1 MHVRGLTRLFRFRG
15 YRVVQVIFAADVVQ
29 VNLDLDR
36 RYRLACPRC
45 QATMGVNRTSLHA
58 ARDLSLGSARLV
70 MLRYPARQGRCR
82 RCGTIATIHPPG
94 IDSRRRVTVRLM
106 RYVAALAVHMAVTAI
121 AQFIPVSDDAL
132 RRWDKH
138 VLAGLLGPPNL
149 DDLRLLMVD
158 EKAIGKG
165 HQYVTVVLNGETGEL
180 LHLKEGRKKE
190 TLKAFFD
197 MLTDEQKASIQ
208 AVCVDR
214 LGAYV
219 ACIEEQLP
227 GAEIVY
233 DKFHLVKNCNAVVD
247 AVRREE
253 WNKARATNDDRTA
266 KLIKNQRYNLLRR
279 AENNTAK
286 QQNRLDELLEM
297 NERLNK
303 TYLLLEDFRE
313 ALSEQHA
320 GTCQRALRL
329 WLQTAAASGIEVVKR
344 FASRLRR
351 HIQRIVNAVRYDL
364 NNGRLEGFNNLIS
377 RVIHRACGYRDHQY
391 LTLKLRHQAVKTPIP
406 L

>member
-1 MHVRGLTRLFRFRG
+1 MRIRGLIRLFPFVG
-15 YRVVQVIFAADVVQ
+15 YRVVEVIFAPDVVQ
-29 VNLDLDR
+29 VNLDVDR
-36 RYRLACPRC
+36 RYRLACPQC
-45 QATMGVNRTSLHA
+45 GATMGVNRTSLHI
-58 ARDLSLGSARLV
+58 ARDLPLGSARSV
-70 MLRYPARQGRCR
+70 MVHYPARQGRCR
-82 RCGTIATIHPPG
+82 RCGTVATIHPPG
-94 IDSRRRVTVRLM
+94 IDSRRRATVRLM
-106 RYVAALAVHMAVTAI
+106 RYAAALAVHMAVTAV

-138 VLAGLLGPPNL
+138 VLAGLLEPPDL
-149 DDLRLLMVD
+149 DNLRLLMVD

-180 LHLKEGRKKE
+180 LHLKEGRKKK

-197 MLTDEQKASIQ
+197 TLTDEQKATIQ

-219 ACIEEQLP
+219 ACIEEEVP

-233 DKFHLVKNCNAVVD
+233 DKFHLVKNFNAIVD
-247 AVRREE
+247 AVRRQE
-253 WNKARATNDDRTA
+253 WNNARATKDDRTA
-266 KLIKNQRYNLLRR
+266 RLIKNQRYNLLRR

-286 QQNRLDELLEM
+286 QQNRLDELLTM

-313 ALSEQHA
+313 ALSERHV
-320 GTCQRALRL
+320 GTCQRALTL
-329 WLQTAAASGIEVVKR
+329 WLQTALASGIKAVKR
-344 FASRLRR
+344 FAFRLRKHVR
-351 HIQRIVNAVRYDL
+351 RIVNAVRYDL
-364 NNGRLEGFNNLIS
+364 NNGRMEGFNNLIS
-377 RVIHRACGYRDHQY
+377 RVIHRACGYRDDEY
-391 LTLKLRHQAVKTPIP
+391 LTLKLRHQAVKTSIQ